1 MSCPIVTLVATVCLA
16 PAPTAPDY
24 YPLKVGTKW
33 HYQIQVGK
41 QTIPAVSIAREEETI
56 NQVKLVRLECEIDG
70 KLAATEHLASTPEGI
85 FRHRYNG
92 LKCEPPL
99 HILRLPV
106 KKGETWRSDLVVG
119 PERGSFSA
127 VTDMAK
133 VEVPAGQY
141 DAVTVRTMVKMPN
154 GSIIITKYWFA
165 AGVGI
170 VKQEV
175 IDGSTKVVINL
186 EKFEPAGD

>member
-1 MSCPIVTLVATVCLA
+1 
-16 PAPTAPDY
+16 
-24 YPLKVGTKW
+24 
-33 HYQIQVGK
+33 
-41 QTIPAVSIAREEETI
+41 
-56 NQVKLVRLECEIDG
+56 
-70 KLAATEHLASTPEGI
+70 
-85 FRHRYNG
+85 
-92 LKCEPPL
+92 
-99 HILRLPV
+99 
-106 KKGETWRSDLVVG
+106 
-119 PERGSFSA
+119 
-127 VTDMAK
+127 MAK